1 LINAARQNCIVT
13 KAYGPECQPHTT
25 HNTLLARNIQK
36 PLFFRRGCDE
46 VMNAGAEIVATMAG
60 H

>member
-1 LINAARQNCIVT
+1 MFKAAKQNCIVT
-13 KAYGPECQPHTT
+13 NAYAPECQPHTT

-36 PLFFRRGCDE
+36 PQFLRRCCDE
-46 VMNAGAEIVATMAG
+46 VIKPDAEIVATMAG